1 MKYPDENCLPVN
13 LEFHIFV
20 KKSNMH
26 NVRLKVNDTIYDKL
40 MWLLSKFS
48 KDEIEIIPEASD
60 FSKNQKYL
68 NDELNDILKGNANF
82 IEIDET
88 EQRLEN
94 IIARHEDR
102 I

>member
-1 MKYPDENCLPVN
+1 
-13 LEFHIFV
+13 
-20 KKSNMH
+20 MH